1 MGAVNDLRYSQNAEL
16 ISQRLVLT
24 SQFKTGLQFGLQP
37 VIISDLTAE
46 LLQMYMDWV
55 RPKLMEAAEDPLFV
69 NMSGTQLRL
78 GRALTDFFKRILS
91 INISSTTIRSIVET
105 ESAVKV
111 LAGDMS
117 PSEKVCVENIN
128 GHSGRTAKKFYEK
141 RSIVDDA
148 ALAVVVHRKLSRV
161 DDTVADTTDIV
172 CVPSA
177 VSTIS
182 TVFSISEVPPI
193 DVIGGTLHPSFGEIG
208 RRVKWSTTEVH
219 IVGKWCSSFLETYP
233 DCNNVVSKCL
243 QYIKQSDD
251 VRAHFHAHHLA
262 DSTRLRW
269 GWDKFREDK

>member
-1 MGAVNDLRYSQNAEL
+1 VGALNDLRYSQNAEL

-46 LLQMYMDWV
+46 LLQLYMDWV

-78 GRALTDFFKRILS
+78 GRAITDFFKRILS

-111 LAGDMS
+111 LAGEMS

-161 DDTVADTTDIV
+161 DDTGADTTDIV
-172 CVPSA
+172 CVPSD

-208 RRVKWSTTEVH
+208 RRVKWTTTEVN
-219 IVGKWCSSFLETYP
+219 IVGNWCSTFLETYP